1 MENENE
7 LPEKF
12 SDDEAEQLRIENEI
26 LRLKLKAELGGEIE
40 GIEGTEGLPPE
51 VENLFLKNILSFE
64 HQYDQV
70 ELQTIYQILH
80 EPNYSKL
87 VDLQDEEIEDAL
99 EGVLELLKA
108 NQIAVDFRGEYSPKE
123 KYRFITEDLFN
134 YQTKLVQIE
143 GMITHYCYEEF
154 YPNHELDIEE
164 QTKEFI
170 NHWFEMNFEEN
181 NWELADELLTNEQKI
196 VSKEI
201 VLQKFNNIFASFNF
215 FENIEFTIQAIEF
228 QLNDDQKTGLGHAEG
243 VVRFTAVL
251 ENNEHLQVNEP
262 FKLYFQYINNNW
274 QIFFFYWPFFKWN

>member
-70 ELQTIYQILH
+70 ELQTIHQILH
-80 EPNYSKL
+80 EPKYTK
-87 VDLQDEEIEDAL
+87 VEDLEDDEIEHAL
-99 EGVLELLKA
+99 DGLLELLKA
-108 NQIAVDFRGEYSPKE
+108 NQIAVDFRGEYPAKE

-134 YQTKLVQIE
+134 YQTKLVQID

-154 YPNHELDIEE
+154 YPNHELDIQE

-170 NHWFEMNFEEN
+170 DHWFEMNFSDN
-181 NWELADELLTNEQKI
+181 NWELADEFLTADQKI
-196 VSKEI
+196 VSKEV
-201 VLQKFNNIFASFNF
+201 VLQKFNNIFASFTA
-215 FENIEFTIQAIEF
+215 FENIEYNIQSIQF
-228 QLNDDQKTGLGHAEG
+228 QLNDDAKTGIGHSEG
-243 VVRFTAVL
+243 VVSFTAVL
-251 ENNEHLQVNEP
+251 ENNETIQISEP
-262 FKLYFQYINNNW
+262 FKLYFQYMNNNW
-274 QIFFFYWPFFKWN
+274 QIFFFYWPCFKWN